1 MQSITS
7 PSSKRFKDAMQ
18 LHRARG
24 RKKQNRIV
32 VFGAREVAR
41 AIDAGVVVDELFVRK
56 HDEPSSYYREIESK
70 LDRHVVETKL
80 FELTD
85 KLFDDLAFG
94 DRNCGVIMTAA
105 RPSTDL
111 VVLEKNAGGSPAA
124 AEQFVV
130 VCERIEKPG
139 NLGGIIRSA
148 DASAAMVLVA
158 DVMTDVFHPNSIRN
172 SAGAVFNVPVAT
184 ASCQE
189 IWDWLSQRGYRILVA
204 MPDAKVCYFETELT
218 GQCAVVLGNEAAGV
232 SPYWRNNN
240 VEPVR
245 IPMLG
250 IADSLNV
257 SVTGALLMYEAHR
270 QSQPT

>member
-7 PSSKRFKDAMQ
+7 HSSKRFKDALQ

-24 RKKQNRIV
+24 RKKQGRII

-41 AIDAGVVVDELFVRK
+41 ALDAGVVVDELFVRNSQ
-56 HDEPSSYYREIESK
+56 ESSAPYREIESK
-70 LDRHVVETKL
+70 LDRHVVETKR
-80 FELTD
+80 FELTG
-85 KLFDDLAFG
+85 KLFDALAFG

-111 VVLEKNAGGSPAA
+111 VVLEEYVALRTDTVGRFA
-124 AEQFVV
+124 V

-148 DASAAMVLVA
+148 DASGAMVLVA

-184 ASCQE
+184 ASCGE
-189 IWDWLSQRGYRILVA
+189 IWDWLNQRGYRVLVA
-204 MPDAKVCYFETELT
+204 TPDAKACYFEMALT
-218 GQCAVVLGNEAAGV
+218 GPCAVVLGNEAAGV
-232 SPYWRNNN
+232 SQFWRNNN

-245 IPMLG
+245 VPMLG

-270 QSQPT
+270 QSQSR